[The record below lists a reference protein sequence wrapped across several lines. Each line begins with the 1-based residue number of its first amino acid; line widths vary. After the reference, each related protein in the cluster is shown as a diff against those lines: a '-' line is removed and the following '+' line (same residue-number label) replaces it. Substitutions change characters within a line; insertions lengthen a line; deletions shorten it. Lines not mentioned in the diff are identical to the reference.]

1 MHASSSSFSASIDI
15 LLIFY
20 LLYFTRHISFLGG
33 GGHTIMMKSRVKCTD
48 VIINRNLLQ
57 IFSCVGF
64 KKIASH
70 LKI

>member
-1 MHASSSSFSASIDI
+1 
-15 LLIFY
+15 
-20 LLYFTRHISFLGG
+20 
-33 GGHTIMMKSRVKCTD
+33 MMKTRVKCTD